1 MLDTISFGRSIGSC
15 CIAGVTQTRQGD
27 NVMTRQ
33 DKLPP
38 EALQKVIHSF
48 SLIYGSEVFLVLK
61 DIWGLDLGGI
71 QDVTQWMAKAIIR
84 QAEEDAMHSRKP
96 LA

>member
-1 MLDTISFGRSIGSC
+1 M
-15 CIAGVTQTRQGD
+15 
-27 NVMTRQ
+27 
-33 DKLPP
+33 
-38 EALQKVIHSF
+38 VIHSF

>member
-15 CIAGVTQTRQGD
+15 CIAGVTQARQGD

-38 EALQKVIHSF
+38 EALQMVIHSF

-61 DIWGLDLGGI
+61 DIWGLDRGI